1 MPLLLRHV
9 PPASGVRWVRD
20 AFRLYGRRPLAL
32 TLMLVA
38 FLCAV
43 TVLAL
48 LPWMLGLPLLMM
60 SPPLL
65 SLGFMVGSQSA
76 LLDGP
81 VDARQFLA
89 PLRADPV
96 RRRSLLLLCA
106 LYGLCWAGAAWLAY
120 GVGGDAAVALLDML
134 AGRQPGAEDPARMAA
149 MMMEPAIST
158 AVSVFN
164 LLMAVLSIPFW
175 HAPALVH
182 WGGQGTGQAL
192 FSSTLALW
200 RSKGAFAVYA
210 LTWTAI
216 GVPVAMVLSIVLAV
230 LGTGTIG
237 LGVAFAVLLGS
248 WTVFYVSLLFT
259 FNDSFG
265 GTLADAPAA

>member
-1 MPLLLRHV
+1 M
-9 PPASGVRWVRD
+9 RWIRD
-20 AFRLYGRRPLAL
+20 AWRLYRRRPLAL

-38 FLCAV
+38 FLGGV
-43 TVLAL
+43 TLLAL
-48 LPWMLGLPLLMM
+48 LPWLLGLPLLLM

-81 VDARQFLA
+81 VDARQFFA
-89 PLRADPV
+89 PLRADPG
-96 RRRSLLLLCA
+96 RRRSLLLLCG
-106 LYGLCWAGAAWLAY
+106 LYGICWAAVGWIAY
-120 GVGGDAAVALLDML
+120 GVGGDTAAHLLDML
-134 AGRQPGAEDPARMAA
+134 SGREPGASDPAQIAA
-149 MMMEPAIST
+149 VMSDPAVSA

-182 WGGQGTGQAL
+182 WGGQGVGQAL

-210 LTWTAI
+210 LAWTAI
-216 GVPVAMVLSIVLAV
+216 GIPVAMVLSILLAIF
-230 LGTGTIG
+230 GTGGVG
-237 LGVAFAVLLGS
+237 LGLAFALL
-248 WTVFYVSLLFT
+248 LA
-259 FNDSFG
+259 SFG
-265 GTLADAPAA
+265 GTLPDTDAFSPPA